1 MTAVAAKICGVNTR
15 AALDAAVAG
24 GARWVGFVFFPRSPR
39 HVTFAQAAEL
49 SALLPPAVTA
59 VGLVVDPDDA
69 MLAELTAAVPLGLL
83 QLHGGETPE
92 RVAAIRALAG
102 LPVMKAVKVAT
113 AADLDPVPAYA
124 AVADRILFD
133 AKAPPGLLPGGNA
146 LSFDWTIL
154 AGRTWP
160 GPWMLS
166 GGLTP
171 ENVSEAVRTTGATAV
186 DVSSGVESA
195 PGTKDPA
202 RVAAFLRA
210 VAAL

>member
-39 HVTFAQAAEL
+39 HVSFAQAAEL

-69 MLAELTAAVPLGLL
+69 MLRELIAAVPLGLL
-83 QLHGGETPE
+83 QLHGGETPD
-92 RVAAIRALAG
+92 RIAAIRALAG
-102 LPVMKAVKVAT
+102 LPVMKAIKVAT
-113 AADLDPVPAYA
+113 AADLAPVPAYA

-171 ENVSEAVRTTGATAV
+171 ENVAEAVRITGAHAV
-186 DVSSGVESA
+186 DVSSGVEAA

-202 RVAAFLRA
+202 RIAAFLRA